1 MMHVKKTIRIMLML
15 TLIASLF
22 VACSSKNSNDSDS
35 DKTELNIAWWGTNT
49 HHDKYLE
56 VIELFEEKHPN
67 VKIVPEYSGWEGY
80 WEKLAT
86 KTAGGNLPDLIQ
98 MDFDRMSEF
107 ASRELIQDL
116 QPYIDDDILNFDGVN
131 EDILE
136 GGKMDDILYAV
147 PLGVNVN
154 ALFMEPD
161 LFEEAGVDP
170 LEPGYTW
177 EDYFD
182 KARELKEKL
191 GDDHYVISLNGLG
204 AGFRHYLIQNDLHL
218 YNEDNTSVGYDD
230 DVLID
235 FLEMW
240 QPLREEDVVPSA
252 EMMASV
258 KGNED
263 KLIIKEIAPIDEGT
277 SSQVA
282 YLDDLTGKSLE
293 LMIYPTLP
301 NAPKGD
307 NAHYLKPSVLFSIT
321 RDADDEKAELAAEF
335 IEFFLKSEDANDVLL
350 GLRGKPIFPESEE
363 YLRPKISETGEKAF
377 DYVNLAEEYSSPIF
391 EPSPAGHG
399 EVDDLY
405 QRLLEEWRY
414 DQITSEDFAK
424 QFREGVEEILN

>member
-1 MMHVKKTIRIMLML
+1 MKVKKIISFIFALA
-15 TLIASLF
+15 LISIVF
-22 VACSSKNSNDSDS
+22 TGCSPNSSNNSDG

-56 VIELFEEKHPN
+56 VIELFEEEHPD

-86 KTAGGNLPDLIQ
+86 KTAGNNLPDLIQ

-107 ASRELIQDL
+107 ASRDLIQDL
-116 QPYIDDDILNFDGVN
+116 QPFIEDGILNFDGVN

-136 GGKMDDILYAV
+136 GGKMDDVLYAV

-154 ALFMEPD
+154 TLFIEPD
-161 LFEEAGVDP
+161 LFKEAGVEP

-177 EDYFD
+177 DDYFA
-182 KARELKEKL
+182 KARELKEEL
-191 GDDHYVISLNGLG
+191 GDDHFVISLNGLG

-218 YNEDNTSVGYDD
+218 YNEDNTGVGYDD
-230 DVLID
+230 SVLVD

-240 QPLREEDVVPSA
+240 RPLREENVIPSA
-252 EMMASV
+252 ELMASV

-282 YLDDLTGKSLE
+282 YLDELTGKSLE

-301 NAPKGD
+301 GAPNGD

-321 RDADDEKAELAAEF
+321 RDADEEKAELAAEF
-335 IEFFLKSEDANDVLL
+335 IEFFLKSEKANDVLL
-350 GLRGKPIFPESEE
+350 GLRGKPIFSEVEE
-363 YLRPKISETGEKAF
+363 YLRPQISETGKKAF

-405 QRLLEEWRY
+405 KRLLEEWRY
-414 DQITSEDFAK
+414 DQISSEELAEE
-424 QFREGVEEILN
+424 FRKGVAEILN